1 MKIKKGDIVTPVE
14 RVNRTTK
21 GEWYT
26 VTRTDKDVFYII
38 DDWNIERQC
47 YPNEWEIVSEEEI
60 KKINEINLS
69 WLVFVIFALSAMII
83 IVSLVSC
90 SANYH
95 YGKFIKKGGK
105 IDTTERVVEVEK
117 LVKLHGK
124 DSVIKL
130 KIPVNCPQVQIPPT
144 RQEIRYK
151 YKLQRDSIQTIRYV
165 TKWKTKEI
173 KSKVKNK
180 FWNGVLLGI
189 FGTIM
194 GYFLLGMIIG
204 MFTKIK

>member
-1 MKIKKGDIVTPVE
+1 MTIKKGDIVTPTE
-14 RVNRTTK
+14 RVNRTTI

-26 VTRTDKDVFYII
+26 VTRTDKDVFYIF

-47 YPNEWEIVSEEEI
+47 YPNEWKIVES
-60 KKINEINLS
+60 KDLS

-83 IVSLVSC
+83 FASLVSC

-105 IDTTERVVEVEK
+105 IDTTKRVVEVEK
-117 LVKLHGK
+117 LVKVHGK

-130 KIPVNCPQVQIPPT
+130 KIPVNCPEVQIPPT

-151 YKLQRDSIQTIRYV
+151 YKLKRDSIQTVRYV
-165 TKWKTKEI
+165 TKWKTKEVKI
-173 KSKVKNK
+173 KAKNK
-180 FWNGVLLGI
+180 FWNGVLYGI
-189 FGTIM
+189 FGTIIL
-194 GYFLLGMIIG
+194 YFLIGMIIG
-204 MFTKIK
+204 ILTKIK

>member
-1 MKIKKGDIVTPVE
+1 MTIKKGDIVTPTE
-14 RVNRTTK
+14 RVNRTTI

-26 VTRTDKDVFYII
+26 VTRTDKDVFYIF

-47 YPNEWEIVSEEEI
+47 YPNEWKIVES
-60 KKINEINLS
+60 KDLS

-130 KIPVNCPQVQIPPT
+130 KIPVNCPEVQIPPT

-165 TKWKTKEI
+165 TKWKTKEV

-180 FWNGVLLGI
+180 FWNGVLFGM

-194 GYFLLGMIIG
+194 GYFLIGMIIG
-204 MFTKIK
+204 MFTKIN

>member
-1 MKIKKGDIVTPVE
+1 MKIKKGDIVTPTVK
-14 RVNRTTK
+14 VNRTTI

-26 VTRTDKDVFYII
+26 VTRTDKDVFYIF

-47 YPNEWEIVSEEEI
+47 YPNEWKVVESKDI
-60 KKINEINLS
+60 S
-69 WLVFVIFALSAMII
+69 WIVFVIFALSAMII
-83 IVSLVSC
+83 FASLVSC

-117 LVKLHGK
+117 LVKVYGK

-130 KIPVNCPQVQIPPT
+130 KIPVNCPEVQIPPT

-151 YKLQRDSIQTIRYV
+151 YKLQRDSIQTVRYIN
-165 TKWKTKEI
+165 KWKTKEVRT
-173 KSKVKNK
+173 KAKNK
-180 FWNGVLLGI
+180 FWNGVLYGI
-189 FGTIM
+189 FGTII
-194 GYFLLGMIIG
+194 GYFLIGMIIG
-204 MFTKIK
+204 MLTKIK

>member
-1 MKIKKGDIVTPVE
+1 MTIKKGDIVTPTE
-14 RVNRTTK
+14 RVNRTTI

-26 VTRTDKDVFYII
+26 VTRTDKDVFYIF

-47 YPNEWEIVSEEEI
+47 YLNEWKIVES
-60 KKINEINLS
+60 KDLS

-83 IVSLVSC
+83 FASLVSC

-130 KIPVNCPQVQIPPT
+130 KIPVNCPEVQIPPT

-151 YKLQRDSIQTIRYV
+151 YKLKRDSIQTVRYV
-165 TKWKTKEI
+165 TKWKTKEVKI
-173 KSKVKNK
+173 KAKNK
-180 FWNGVLLGI
+180 FWNGVLYGI
-189 FGTIM
+189 FGTII
-194 GYFLLGMIIG
+194 GYFLIGMIIG
-204 MFTKIK
+204 ILTKIK

>member
-1 MKIKKGDIVTPVE
+1 MTIKKGDIVTPVE

-47 YPNEWEIVSEEEI
+47 YPNEWKVVESKDI
-60 KKINEINLS
+60 S
-69 WLVFVIFALSAMII
+69 WIVFVIFALSAMII
-83 IVSLVSC
+83 FASLFSC

-117 LVKLHGK
+117 LVKVHGK

-130 KIPVNCPQVQIPPT
+130 KIPVNCPEVQIPPT

-151 YKLQRDSIQTIRYV
+151 YKLKRDSIQTVRYV
-165 TKWKTKEI
+165 TKWKTKEVKI
-173 KSKVKNK
+173 KAKNK
-180 FWNGVLLGI
+180 FWNGVLYGI
-189 FGTIM
+189 FGTII
-194 GYFLLGMIIG
+194 GYFLIGMIIG
-204 MFTKIK
+204 ILTKIK

>member
-1 MKIKKGDIVTPVE
+1 MTIKKGDIVTPTVK
-14 RVNRTTK
+14 VNRTTI

-26 VTRTDKDVFYII
+26 VTRTDKDVFYIF

-47 YPNEWEIVSEEEI
+47 YPNEWKVVESKDI
-60 KKINEINLS
+60 S
-69 WLVFVIFALSAMII
+69 WIVFVIFALSAMII
-83 IVSLVSC
+83 FASLFSC

-117 LVKLHGK
+117 LVKVHGK

-130 KIPVNCPQVQIPPT
+130 KIPVNCPEVQIPPT

-151 YKLQRDSIQTIRYV
+151 YKLQRDSIQTVRYV
-165 TKWKTKEI
+165 TKWKTKEVKI
-173 KSKVKNK
+173 KAKNK
-180 FWNGVLLGI
+180 FWNGVLYGI
-189 FGTIM
+189 FGTII
-194 GYFLLGMIIG
+194 GYFLIGMIIG
-204 MFTKIK
+204 ILTKIK

>member
-1 MKIKKGDIVTPVE
+1 MTIKKGDIVTPTE
-14 RVNRTTK
+14 RVNRTTI

-26 VTRTDKDVFYII
+26 VTRTDKDVFYIF

-47 YPNEWEIVSEEEI
+47 YPNEWKVVESKDI
-60 KKINEINLS
+60 S
-69 WLVFVIFALSAMII
+69 WIVFVIFALSAMII
-83 IVSLVSC
+83 FASLFSC

-117 LVKLHGK
+117 LVKVHGK

-130 KIPVNCPQVQIPPT
+130 KIPVNCPEVQIPPT

-151 YKLQRDSIQTIRYV
+151 YKLQRDSIQTVRYV
-165 TKWKTKEI
+165 TKWKTKEVKI
-173 KSKVKNK
+173 KAKNK
-180 FWNGVLLGI
+180 FWNGVLYGI
-189 FGTIM
+189 FGTII
-194 GYFLLGMIIG
+194 GYFLIGMIIG
-204 MFTKIK
+204 ILTKIK

>member
-1 MKIKKGDIVTPVE
+1 MTIKKGDIVTPTVK
-14 RVNRTTK
+14 VNRTTI

-26 VTRTDKDVFYII
+26 VTRTDKDVFYIF

-47 YPNEWEIVSEEEI
+47 YPNDWEIVES
-60 KKINEINLS
+60 KDLS

-83 IVSLVSC
+83 FASLVSC

-117 LVKLHGK
+117 LVKVHGK

-130 KIPVNCPQVQIPPT
+130 KIPVNCPEVQIPPT

-151 YKLQRDSIQTIRYV
+151 YKLKRDSIQTVRYV
-165 TKWKTKEI
+165 TKWKTKEVRT
-173 KSKVKNK
+173 KAKNK
-180 FWNGVLLGI
+180 FWNGVLYGV
-189 FGTIM
+189 FGTII

-204 MFTKIK
+204 MLTKIK

>member
-14 RVNRTTK
+14 RVNRTTI

-26 VTRTDKDVFYII
+26 VTRTDKDVFYIF

-47 YPNEWEIVSEEEI
+47 YPNEWKIVES
-60 KKINEINLS
+60 KDLS

-83 IVSLVSC
+83 FASLVSC
-90 SANYH
+90 SANYY

-117 LVKLHGK
+117 LVKVHGK

-130 KIPVNCPQVQIPPT
+130 KIPVNCPEVQIPPT

-151 YKLQRDSIQTIRYV
+151 YKLKRDSIQTVRYV
-165 TKWKTKEI
+165 TKWKTKEVRI
-173 KSKVKNK
+173 KAKNK
-180 FWNGVLLGI
+180 FWNGVLYGV
-189 FGTIM
+189 FGTII
-194 GYFLLGMIIG
+194 GYFLIGMIIG
-204 MFTKIK
+204 MLTKIK

>member
-1 MKIKKGDIVTPVE
+1 MTIKKGDSVTPTVK
-14 RVNRTTK
+14 VNRTTI

-26 VTRTDKDVFYII
+26 VTRTDKDVFYIF

-47 YPNEWEIVSEEEI
+47 YPNEWKVVESKDI
-60 KKINEINLS
+60 S
-69 WLVFVIFALSAMII
+69 WIVFVIFALSAMII
-83 IVSLVSC
+83 FASLFSC

-117 LVKLHGK
+117 LVKVHGK

-130 KIPVNCPQVQIPPT
+130 KIPVNCPEVQIPPT

-151 YKLQRDSIQTIRYV
+151 YKLQRDSIQTVRYV
-165 TKWKTKEI
+165 TKWKTKEVKI
-173 KSKVKNK
+173 KAKNK
-180 FWNGVLLGI
+180 FWNGVLYGI
-189 FGTIM
+189 FGTII
-194 GYFLLGMIIG
+194 GYFLIGMIIG
-204 MFTKIK
+204 ILTKIK

>member
-1 MKIKKGDIVTPVE
+1 MKIKKGDVVTPTQ
-14 RVNRTTK
+14 RVNRTTI

-26 VTRTDKDVFYII
+26 VTRIDKDVFYIV

-47 YPNEWEIVSEEEI
+47 YPNEWKIVESKDI
-60 KKINEINLS
+60 S
-69 WLVFVIFALSAMII
+69 WIVFVIFALSAMII
-83 IVSLVSC
+83 FASLVSC

-117 LVKLHGK
+117 LVKVHGK

-130 KIPVNCPQVQIPPT
+130 KIPVNCPEVQIPPT

-151 YKLQRDSIQTIRYV
+151 YKLKRDSIQTVRYV
-165 TKWKTKEI
+165 TKWKTKEVKI
-173 KSKVKNK
+173 KAKNK
-180 FWNGVLLGI
+180 FWNGVLYGV
-189 FGTIM
+189 FGTIIW
-194 GYFLLGMIIG
+194 YFLIGMIIG
-204 MFTKIK
+204 ILTKIK

>member
-1 MKIKKGDIVTPVE
+1 MTIKTGDIVTPTVK
-14 RVNRTTK
+14 VNRTTI

-26 VTRTDKDVFYII
+26 VTRIDKDVFYII

-47 YPNEWEIVSEEEI
+47 YPNQWKIVESKDI
-60 KKINEINLS
+60 S
-69 WLVFVIFALSAMII
+69 WIVFVIFALSAMII
-83 IVSLVSC
+83 FASLVSC

-117 LVKLHGK
+117 LVKVHGK

-130 KIPVNCPQVQIPPT
+130 KIPVNCPEVQIPPT

-151 YKLQRDSIQTIRYV
+151 YKLKRDSIQTVRYV
-165 TKWKTKEI
+165 TKWKTKEVKI
-173 KSKVKNK
+173 KAKNK
-180 FWNGVLLGI
+180 FWNGVLYGV
-189 FGTIM
+189 FGTII
-194 GYFLLGMIIG
+194 GYFLIGMIIG
-204 MFTKIK
+204 ILTKIK

>member
-1 MKIKKGDIVTPVE
+1 MKIKTGDIVTPTE
-14 RVNRTTK
+14 RVNRTTI

-26 VTRTDKDVFYII
+26 VTRTDKDVFYIV

-47 YPNEWEIVSEEEI
+47 YPNEWKIVESNDI
-60 KKINEINLS
+60 S

-83 IVSLVSC
+83 FASLVSC

-117 LVKLHGK
+117 LVKVHGK

-130 KIPVNCPQVQIPPT
+130 KIPVNCPEVQIPPT

-151 YKLQRDSIQTIRYV
+151 YKLQRDSIQTVRYV
-165 TKWKTKEI
+165 TKWKTKDVRT
-173 KSKVKNK
+173 KAKNK
-180 FWNGVLLGI
+180 FWTGVLYGI
-189 FGTIM
+189 LGTII

-204 MFTKIK
+204 MLTKIK

>member
-1 MKIKKGDIVTPVE
+1 MTIKKGDIVTPTE
-14 RVNRTTK
+14 RVNRTTI

-26 VTRTDKDVFYII
+26 VTRTDKDVFYIF

-47 YPNEWEIVSEEEI
+47 YPNEWKIVES
-60 KKINEINLS
+60 KDLS

-83 IVSLVSC
+83 FAYLVSC

-117 LVKLHGK
+117 LVKVHGK

-130 KIPVNCPQVQIPPT
+130 KIPVNCPEVQIPPT

-151 YKLQRDSIQTIRYV
+151 YKLKRDSIQTVRYV
-165 TKWKTKEI
+165 TKWKTKEVRI
-173 KSKVKNK
+173 KAKNK
-180 FWNGVLLGI
+180 FWNGVLYGV
-189 FGTIM
+189 FGTII
-194 GYFLLGMIIG
+194 GYFLIGMIIG
-204 MFTKIK
+204 MLTKIK

>member
-1 MKIKKGDIVTPVE
+1 MTIKKGDVVTPTE
-14 RVNRTTK
+14 KVNRTTI

-26 VTRTDKDVFYII
+26 VTRTDKDVFYIV

-47 YPNEWEIVSEEEI
+47 YPNEWKIVES
-60 KKINEINLS
+60 NDLS

-83 IVSLVSC
+83 LASLFSC

-117 LVKLHGK
+117 LVKVHGK

-130 KIPVNCPQVQIPPT
+130 KIPVNCPEVQIPPT

-151 YKLQRDSIQTIRYV
+151 YKLKRDSIQTVRYV
-165 TKWKTKEI
+165 TKWKTKEVRI
-173 KSKVKNK
+173 KAKNK
-180 FWNGVLLGI
+180 FWNGVLYGV
-189 FGTIM
+189 FGTII
-194 GYFLLGMIIG
+194 GYFLIGMIIG
-204 MFTKIK
+204 MLTKIK